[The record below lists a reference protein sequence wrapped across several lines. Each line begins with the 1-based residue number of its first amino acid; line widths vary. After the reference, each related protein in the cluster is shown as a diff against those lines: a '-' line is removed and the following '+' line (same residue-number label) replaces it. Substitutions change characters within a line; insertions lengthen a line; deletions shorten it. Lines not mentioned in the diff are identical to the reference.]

1 MSYFAA
7 QQWLYAITDVYFVD
21 SSSSLRF
28 YTNGKVDLDILKNN
42 NLDYTII
49 AGQVQVCKTSAVKAY
64 CSNLKNAL
72 GNTCTV
78 CGFSCPH
85 IDRCMDNANY
95 KENIQLIVASLN
107 HEQPDMIKKLYT
119 LLAKRCV
126 MERGK
131 KDWLNK
137 LANLNERR

>member
-49 AGQVQVCKTSAVKAY
+49 AGQVQVSKTSAVKAY
-64 CSNLKNAL
+64 CSN
-72 GNTCTV
+72 
-78 CGFSCPH
+78 
-85 IDRCMDNANY
+85 
-95 KENIQLIVASLN
+95 
-107 HEQPDMIKKLYT
+107 
-119 LLAKRCV
+119 
-126 MERGK
+126 
-131 KDWLNK
+131 
-137 LANLNERR
+137 